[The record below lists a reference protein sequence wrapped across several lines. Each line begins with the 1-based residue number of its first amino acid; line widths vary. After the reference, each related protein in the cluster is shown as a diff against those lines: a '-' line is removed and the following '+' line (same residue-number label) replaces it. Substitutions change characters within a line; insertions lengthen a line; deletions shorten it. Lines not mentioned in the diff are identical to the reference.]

1 MATTAKLTPAQQEE
15 KINSFFTNAPAFA
28 QPICEKL
35 REVISTAD
43 PELQPSWKWGT
54 PVYEKKGHSMV
65 CAISVHK
72 QHVNLTLFQGAQ
84 VPDTYALYT
93 TGLDGKNMRT
103 IKFTDASQI
112 QEKYLVE
119 YIKAAAQ
126 LKPDKAVTSTE
137 RSEIEIPED
146 LKQALAD
153 AQQLEKF
160 EKMAYTHR
168 KEYVRW
174 VTEAK
179 RPETRNTR
187 ITKTVER
194 ITDGKKFS

>member
-15 KINSFFTNAPAFA
+15 KINAFFINAPAFA

-35 REVISTAD
+35 REAIAAAD

-72 QHVNLTLFQGAQ
+72 QHVNLTFFQGASI
-84 VPDTYALYT
+84 PDTYALFT

-103 IKFTDASQI
+103 IKFTDAAQVNE
-112 QEKYLVE
+112 QYVVE
-119 YIKAAAQ
+119 YLKAAAQ
-126 LKPDKAVTSTE
+126 QRPASAPKSTE
-137 RSEIEIPED
+137 RVAIEIPED
-146 LKQALAD
+146 LKQALVE
-153 AQQLEKF
+153 AQQLDAF

-174 VTEAK
+174 VSEAK
-179 RPETRNTR
+179 RQETRDTR
-187 ITKTVER
+187 IVKTVER
-194 ITDGKKFS
+194 IREGKKFS